1 MFSLSAGVKSRQLKH
16 TITIYFWIK
25 KKESKIYREKI
36 NEPTV
41 SYAIYTEVLY
51 KAPDPPHYWRGFC
64 LSV

>member
-1 MFSLSAGVKSRQLKH
+1 MSAGNQVKTVETH
-16 TITIYFWIK
+16 TITIYFWI

-51 KAPDPPHYWRGFC
+51 KNPPTLLEGI
-64 LSV
+64 LSECVDNI